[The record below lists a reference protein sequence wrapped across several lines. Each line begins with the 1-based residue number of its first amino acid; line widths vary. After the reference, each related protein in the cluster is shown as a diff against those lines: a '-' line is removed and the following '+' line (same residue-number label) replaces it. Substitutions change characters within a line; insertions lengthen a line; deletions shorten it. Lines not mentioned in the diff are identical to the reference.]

1 MDFLKIV
8 GLILLKKK
16 NNFLGNIYNIYF
28 ILFYLLFV
36 NLILY
41 IYHFY

>member
-16 NNFLGNIYNIYF
+16 NNFLENIYNIYF
-28 ILFYLLFV
+28 IY
-36 NLILY
+36 Y
-41 IYHFY
+41 IYYL